1 MGDHGRR
8 RQAAAPLLEKKGSTG
23 TGVDDGYCIEGCP
36 GCVVDRRKAASYGIP
51 YGSFL
56 FVWIVTLCTG
66 NSLPSFILS
75 STHTHMHHQSRSHR
89 SAAAA
94 DSVPLFLI

>member
-56 FVWIVTLCTG
+56 FVWIVTLCTDLCTSY
-66 NSLPSFILS
+66 NRSILA
-75 STHTHMHHQSRSHR
+75 MAYSRG
-89 SAAAA
+89 
-94 DSVPLFLI
+94 F